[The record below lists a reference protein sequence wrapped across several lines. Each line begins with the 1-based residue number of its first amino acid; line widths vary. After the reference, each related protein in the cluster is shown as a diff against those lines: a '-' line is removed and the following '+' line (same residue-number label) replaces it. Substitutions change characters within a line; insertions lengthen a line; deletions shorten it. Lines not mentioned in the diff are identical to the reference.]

1 MAVSKLWPVTARLGQ
16 VLRYVSNPEKTRKSE
31 TRFQEADYQALK
43 DVLAYAQDEEKTEQ
57 ELFCVGINCNP
68 ATAREQ
74 FVMVKERFGKTDGI
88 QAYHGY
94 LSFREEN
101 ITPELASRIG
111 LDFARSVWGDR
122 FQVVVTTHLNTKHL
136 HCHFVINS
144 VSFQDGKRL
153 HGEEKAWFKFRH
165 RADEI
170 CRKYGLHV
178 VERPQRQKTS
188 EYLTRKEQAGMPTRY
203 SLLRQ
208 ALDQALAES
217 RTKKQLEYRMKQ
229 LGYICNLDERR
240 KYWTILP
247 PGSQRPVRLYR
258 LGEAYS
264 KEKILER
271 LRQNAGQLE
280 FSLFQRASPKPAAY
294 RLTTRK
300 DKIRRKGGLYGL
312 YLYYCYL
319 LGYFPSFKKSQP
331 LKIPSSAREDLA
343 KLEKLTAQVTLLSRN
358 HIDTEEQLFSYRQG
372 LEEQVSRL
380 VEQRR
385 VLRNRIRRVGV
396 SEEEKQEAKETFP
409 ALSIRLKK
417 LREEIRL
424 CDGIAERSGIIRAR
438 LEKVLEKKEQEKE
451 MRMDDRKR

>member
-16 VLRYVSNPEKTRKSE
+16 VLRYVSNPEKTKKSE

-57 ELFCVGINCNP
+57 ELFSEGIHCNP

-74 FVMVKERFGKTDGI
+74 FVMVKERFGKTGGI

-94 LSFREEN
+94 LSFREEHL
-101 ITPELASRIG
+101 TPELASKIG
-111 LDFARSVWGDR
+111 LEFARSVWGDR

-144 VSFQDGKRL
+144 VSFRDGKRL

-178 VERPQRQKTS
+178 VEQPQRQKTS
-188 EYLTRKEQAGMPTRY
+188 EYLTRKEQAGMPTRF

-229 LGYICNLDERR
+229 MGYTCNLDDRR

-258 LGEAYS
+258 LGEAYT
-264 KEKILER
+264 KERILDR
-271 LRQNAGQLE
+271 LLQNAGQLKFE
-280 FSLFQRASPKPAAY
+280 LFQRASPKPAAY
-294 RLTTRK
+294 RLTTRR
-300 DKIRRKGGLYGL
+300 DKLRKKGGLYGL
-312 YLYYCYL
+312 YLHYCYL
-319 LGYFPSFKKSQP
+319 LGYFPIHKKSQP
-331 LKIPSSAREDLA
+331 LIVSPMLQEDLA
-343 KLEKLTAQVTLLSRN
+343 KLKELTAQVTLLSRN
-358 HIDTEEQLFSYRQG
+358 RIDTEERLFSYRQD
-372 LEEQVSRL
+372 LEGQVSCL
-380 VEQRR
+380 LEQRR
-385 VLRNRIRRVGV
+385 VLRNQIRRVGV
-396 SEEEKQEAKETFP
+396 DEEEKQKAKEIFP
-409 ALSIRLKK
+409 ALSLRLKK

-424 CDGIAERSGIIRAR
+424 CDGIAERSGIMMERVDQILKEEKYGRE
-438 LEKVLEKKEQEKE
+438 LEQ
-451 MRMDDRKR
+451 DDRKR